1 MEIHEEERA
10 DFLQY
15 QKAAGQ
21 GNTDAMYNLGLC
33 YKTGTGVKADARQ
46 AVEWYR
52 RAAELGSAAA
62 MNNLGVCYE
71 NGTGV
76 EKDARQALSWYD
88 KGAGSGSSK
97 AGENAEELRQKLELP
112 L

>member
-1 MEIHEEERA
+1 M
-10 DFLQY
+10 
-15 QKAAGQ
+15 
-21 GNTDAMYNLGLC
+21 NNLGVC
-33 YKTGTGVKADARQ
+33 YKNGTGVEKDARQ
-46 AVEWYR
+46 EVEWYR
-52 RAAELGSAAA
+52 KAAELGSAAA

-88 KGAGSGSSK
+88 KGAESGSSK